1 MRKATLAL
9 ALLAAAAPLP
19 IAIGGATS
27 ALAAASTAGLA
38 EQDKMFVEDAARGG
52 IAEVEMG
59 KLAEKKADNAEVKRF
74 AERMVK
80 DHEEANRKLESA
92 AKGKTKGGLPT
103 KPDEKDRMAMR
114 EAEGLSGAKFDQA
127 YMRDQIDAHVRTV
140 ELFQREAKDGQ
151 DQELRRLAEQTLP
164 MLQEHLKE
172 ARRVGDAIGAK
183 S

>member
-1 MRKATLAL
+1 MRKTTLAL
-9 ALLAAAAPLP
+9 APLAAAALLPL
-19 IAIGGATS
+19 AVGGT

-38 EQDKMFVEDAARGG
+38 EQDQMFVNDAARGG
-52 IAEVEMG
+52 IAEVEIG
-59 KLAEKKADNAEVKRF
+59 KLAEKKAESAEVKRF
-74 AERMVK
+74 AGRMVK

-92 AKGKTKGGLPT
+92 AKGETKGGLPAN
-103 KPDEKDRMAMR
+103 PDEKDRMAMR
-114 EAEGLSGAKFDQA
+114 TAEGLSGAKFDQA
-127 YMRDQIDAHVRTV
+127 YMRDQIEAHVRTV